1 MTKSIQLLYDT
12 VALMRLTDN
21 ILFTSMSEFEAMVV
35 DLKATLD
42 DILDF
47 EDYMAEMYLSHLA
60 QHKWVGLCLLWAG
73 LDDAA

>member
-1 MTKSIQLLYDT
+1 
-12 VALMRLTDN
+12 
-21 ILFTSMSEFEAMVV
+21 MSEFEAMVV
-35 DLKATLD
+35 DLKATLN